1 MNKTIINKQ
10 YLKQFI
16 RNYETYYNT
25 LNVVTDDVTCALY
38 LGKELMFEKAC
49 DNNLIRD
56 DLEAIVEHTWRI
68 THDEDTVISVLQKF
82 NCEVI

>member
-49 DNNLIRD
+49 GDISIKD
-56 DLEAIVEHTWRI
+56 DLEAIVEHRWRI
-68 THDEDTVISVLQKF
+68 THDEDTIIAVLQKLD
-82 NCEVI
+82 CEVI